1 MRKVVAG
8 LVAAFQK
15 QFGIVAQQV
24 AASCSPE
31 ALPAFAVEI
40 PPRKYSNG
48 DVKYST
54 VSVGSFGTK
63 RMQVQFTDTYG
74 VLK

>member
-8 LVAAFQK
+8 LAASFQK
-15 QFGIVAQQV
+15 HFGVVAQQV
-24 AASCSPE
+24 EASSSPE

-40 PPRKYSNG
+40 PPRTNSNG
-48 DVKYST
+48 DVNYST
-54 VSVGSFGTK
+54 VSVGSSGTK